1 MFKIITKIT
10 DETREK
16 RKIRGHNSI
25 NPWQKHAYD
34 ILEFFSPPSFIQK
47 SKTFSQLD
55 RKKEKENSP
64 WSENNIHRA
73 YNFTLNIHHFVN
85 FSFFFFFHYTLFVR
99 KERGGGIIR
108 PY

>member
-34 ILEFFSPPSFIQK
+34 ILEFFSPSPFIQK
-47 SKTFSQLD
+47 SFYPRIFLPFPFYPKVENFFS
-55 RKKEKENSP
+55 
-64 WSENNIHRA
+64 
-73 YNFTLNIHHFVN
+73 T
-85 FSFFFFFHYTLFVR
+85 
-99 KERGGGIIR
+99 
-108 PY
+108 

>member
-34 ILEFFSPPSFIQK
+34 ILEFFSPSPFIQK
-47 SKTFSQLD
+47 SKTFSQH
-55 RKKEKENSP
+55 RKKEKENSF
-64 WSENNIHRA
+64 WSKNNIYRA
-73 YNFTLNIHHFVN
+73 YNFT
-85 FSFFFFFHYTLFVR
+85 
-99 KERGGGIIR
+99 
-108 PY
+108 